1 MTNPKGLRRGTR
13 NMFSRG
19 YKKRGT
25 EHLSTFLR
33 VYKVGDIVDLKGNG
47 AFQKGLVHKCYH
59 GKTGRVF
66 NVTQHAVGVI
76 VNKRVKGKILAKRL
90 NVRVEHI
97 KPSRCQEDFKKRV
110 KENDRVRIEA
120 KAKGIRVALKRQP
133 AEPRPAHKVN
143 ISNNKPEFLTPL
155 PYEFIA

>member
-1 MTNPKGLRRGTR
+1 MTNSKGVRRGTR
-13 NMFSRG
+13 NMFARPF
-19 YKKRGT
+19 KRHGI

-33 VYKVGDIVDLKGNG
+33 VYKIGDLVDLKGNG
-47 AFQKGLVHKCYH
+47 AFQKGLIHKSYH

-90 NVRVEHI
+90 NVRVEHL
-97 KPSRCQEDFKKRV
+97 KPSKCREDFIKRV
-110 KENDRVRIEA
+110 EENDRIKKEA
-120 KAKGIRVALKRQP
+120 KAKGIKPVCKRKP

-143 ISNNKPEFLTPL
+143 ISQNKPEFLTPL